1 MVRTWQERLLQCV
14 KLPTH
19 VVAPADKPN
28 IAIVNRPYDAGRGFL
43 NLDEVAAHIEVSAA
57 ACIPSPAAG
66 CHLIVPQ
73 HVIHLHCSCGLCMLL
88 QLNAGHALLS
98 QLDAHCWFAHPQE
111 LHGRLRRQFRTLT
124 WMAPSCCMCNMLTVR
139 PASAAELP

>member
-66 CHLIVPQ
+66 CHLICAPAC
-73 HVIHLHCSCGLCMLL
+73 HPSAL
-88 QLNAGHALLS
+88 QLWAVYAAAAQRRTCLAVSAGCSLLVCTSTGAAWQVAQAVQNAHLDGS
-98 QLDAHCWFAHPQE
+98 QL
-111 LHGRLRRQFRTLT
+111 LHVQHADG
-124 WMAPSCCMCNMLTVR
+124 APCLCS
-139 PASAAELP
+139 